1 MINHKHFH
9 HIRNGH
15 NFHSLA
21 DTYVKVTLL
30 SSSGKQ
36 VAKSKTTIRKSMT
49 DPEYNESFMYEISE
63 KDLQLVTLT
72 IAVIAISKT
81 RKKKEMIGWFSL
93 GKNFSGQEE
102 IRHWN
107 DMIQEK
113 EQNINR
119 WHTLADA

>member
-1 MINHKHFH
+1 M
-9 HIRNGH
+9 
-15 NFHSLA
+15 A
-21 DTYVKVTLL
+21 
-30 SSSGKQ
+30 
-36 VAKSKTTIRKSMT
+36 

-72 IAVIAISKT
+72 IEVITISKA

-113 EQNINR
+113 EQTISC

>member
-1 MINHKHFH
+1 
-9 HIRNGH
+9 
-15 NFHSLA
+15 
-21 DTYVKVTLL
+21 VKVTLL

-36 VAKSKTTIRKSMT
+36 VAKSKTTIRKSMA

-81 RKKKEMIGWFSL
+81 RKKKELIGWFSL

>member
-1 MINHKHFH
+1 M
-9 HIRNGH
+9 
-15 NFHSLA
+15 A
-21 DTYVKVTLL
+21 
-30 SSSGKQ
+30 
-36 VAKSKTTIRKSMT
+36 

-72 IAVIAISKT
+72 IDVIAISKA
-81 RKKKEMIGWFSL
+81 RKKKETLGWFSL
-93 GKNFSGQEE
+93 GKNYSGQEE